1 MEPSAAPHPLAVEH
15 LPSFITAPGQTDV
28 LFNFVVVFMVV
39 AIFTAGVLYMRL
51 HALPEHL
58 AHRTQKVQ
66 FEIVA
71 VLGLIALFTHSRI
84 FWIAAL
90 LLAMIDLPDF
100 LSPLRS
106 MARSLRKVAS
116 GVASPVLVAATAETV
131 DAIREGADTSEK
143 AMEAVKPS
151 EMTARAA
158 SADDGQGKAMAPGE
172 GAN

>member
-1 MEPSAAPHPLAVEH
+1 MDAPEVSAHPLAIDH

-28 LFNFVVVFMVV
+28 LFNFVIVFMVV
-39 AIFTAGVLYMRL
+39 AVLATGVLYMRL

-66 FEIVA
+66 LEIVA
-71 VLGLIALFTHSRI
+71 VLALIALFTHSRL

-106 MARSLRKVAS
+106 MSASLRRMARGPVSPSEPHAAPAETIAS
-116 GVASPVLVAATAETV
+116 EVPFKAEVAAEPTLPERTTEPPAPPK
-131 DAIREGADTSEK
+131 DAAPREGA
-143 AMEAVKPS
+143 
-151 EMTARAA
+151 
-158 SADDGQGKAMAPGE
+158 
-172 GAN
+172 N